1 MRAGLAQLGER
12 ETEDIFESVLK
23 VPSSILGAGSYFLFV
38 YQLSSKNQLF
48 SGMSEC
54 ISNADVLNNDHDVL

>member
-1 MRAGLAQLGER
+1 
-12 ETEDIFESVLK
+12 
-23 VPSSILGAGSYFLFV
+23 LFV